1 MPFDGGGPAM
11 VEVGLALGLGR
22 EVVMQ
27 GRLKG
32 CRLRGRG
39 EKGHGVAPCQGSDL
53 LQAQAGPGGH
63 HT

>member
-39 EKGHGVAPCQGSDL
+39 EKGHGMAPSVSGE
-53 LQAQAGPGGH
+53 
-63 HT
+63 